1 MQMAGQ
7 QFNMGQI
14 IYILS
19 NKTQSVVPAVID
31 EQVVRKVRRSDG
43 IHEVISY
50 KLSIGPKERQ
60 QSVDLSKIDGEVFS
74 SLEAVKATLLE
85 RLTGFIDELVRT
97 TQKNVMNWYGID
109 SENQF
114 NQEFD
119 NGTKLDPAQILE
131 TMNSGLTIQKQQS
144 QPSINPHMSIR
155 DNIRTM
161 VEDPEDGMQ
170 GLGIPGNQGPQT
182 VILEDG
188 TKVQVNLN

>member
-19 NKTQSVVPAVID
+19 NKTQSVVPAVVD

-119 NGTKLDPAQILE
+119 NGTKLDPAF
-131 TMNSGLTIQKQQS
+131 
-144 QPSINPHMSIR
+144 
-155 DNIRTM
+155 
-161 VEDPEDGMQ
+161 
-170 GLGIPGNQGPQT
+170 
-182 VILEDG
+182 
-188 TKVQVNLN
+188 